1 MESIACEY
9 AYYFS
14 ILKRQNPGIS
24 PKYIYGTGGGAR
36 SRIFCQIK
44 ADALGVPYRPLLEA
58 DTAVYASAMLAA
70 YGVGMTD
77 DLKAAMKPSPGE
89 MTFLPDKNS
98 YEIYQKNKE
107 NYVNLLES
115 LGTFGGEMKRG
126 E

>member
-1 MESIACEY
+1 
-9 AYYFS
+9 
-14 ILKRQNPGIS
+14 
-24 PKYIYGTGGGAR
+24 
-36 SRIFCQIK
+36 
-44 ADALGVPYRPLLEA
+44 
-58 DTAVYASAMLAA
+58 MLAA

-89 MTFLPDKNS
+89 MTFLPDKNR